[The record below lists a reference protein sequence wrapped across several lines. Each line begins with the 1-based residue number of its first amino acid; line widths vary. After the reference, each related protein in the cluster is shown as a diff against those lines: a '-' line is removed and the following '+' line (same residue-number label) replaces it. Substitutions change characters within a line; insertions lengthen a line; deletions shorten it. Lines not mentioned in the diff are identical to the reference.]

1 MQDSLCVSIRIR
13 KCVIPCKS
21 LVHIFRKSSS
31 LFHTLENTCFNLT
44 FVGDLRLG
52 LVQCDAVAPS
62 DSKPTVSAVAMLVVS
77 WCLSVCVQAPLCC
90 LPLIHFLDWLSTTCA
105 EPRALEPVRM
115 LPVCPAARFPLAPI
129 RGSRSCPLRCL
140 PNVGCSGPW
149 ASCSLGQN
157 CTLYSC
163 KSQS

>member
-1 MQDSLCVSIRIR
+1 MPSVQDALCVSIRIR

-21 LVHIFRKSSS
+21 LVRIFRKSSS

-44 FVGDLRLG
+44 FVDDLRLG

-77 WCLSVCVQAPLCC
+77 WCLSVCVQSPLCY

-105 EPRALEPVRM
+105 EPRALEPVRT
-115 LPVCPAARFPLAPI
+115 LPVCP
-129 RGSRSCPLRCL
+129 GSTLS
-140 PNVGCSGPW
+140 SGPHMGEQVL
-149 ASCSLGQN
+149 SSPLP
-157 CTLYSC
+157 S
-163 KSQS
+163 